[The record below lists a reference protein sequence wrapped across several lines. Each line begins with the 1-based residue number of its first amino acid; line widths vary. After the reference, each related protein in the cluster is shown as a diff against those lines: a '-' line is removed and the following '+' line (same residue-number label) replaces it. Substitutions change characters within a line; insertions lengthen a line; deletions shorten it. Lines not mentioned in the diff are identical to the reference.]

1 MRNSLFFYVFFVFL
15 TVGAIWFIMRRWK
28 RYMKYSNGTYQNAGQ
43 KLIFKTELS
52 VTEVILKLQVPEI
65 QDTLY
70 YDFKKKDGIYFL
82 KINGIKR
89 MGFQGVLKGLFTV
102 EFTEGEETYI
112 VIHRYHPIQNLYA
125 SGYEAEIYEFMVKKL
140 DCIPQ

>member
-15 TVGAIWFIMRRWK
+15 TVGAVWFIMRRWK

-52 VTEVILKLQVPEI
+52 VTEAILKLQVPEV

-70 YDFKKKDGIYFL
+70 YDFGKKNGTYFL
-82 KINGIKR
+82 KINGVKR

>member
-15 TVGAIWFIMRRWK
+15 TVGAVLIIMRRWK

-52 VTEVILKLQVPEI
+52 VTEVILKLQMPEI

-70 YDFKKKDGIYFL
+70 YDFEKKNGIYFL

>member
-15 TVGAIWFIMRRWK
+15 TVGAVWCIMRRWK

-52 VTEVILKLQVPEI
+52 VTEVILKLQMPEI

-70 YDFKKKDGIYFL
+70 YDFEKKNGIYL
-82 KINGIKR
+82 TINYICLFDYLFISSQMSAKPYFIGSTGI
-89 MGFQGVLKGLFTV
+89 LL
-102 EFTEGEETYI
+102 
-112 VIHRYHPIQNLYA
+112 LW
-125 SGYEAEIYEFMVKKL
+125 
-140 DCIPQ
+140 

>member
-1 MRNSLFFYVFFVFL
+1 
-15 TVGAIWFIMRRWK
+15 
-28 RYMKYSNGTYQNAGQ
+28 MKYSNGTYQNAGQ

-70 YDFKKKDGIYFL
+70 YDFWKRNGTYFL

-89 MGFQGVLKGLFTV
+89 LSFQGVLKGVFTV

-112 VIHRYHPIQNLYA
+112 VIHRCHPIQNLYA

-140 DCIPQ
+140 GCIPQ